1 VTEEA
6 RLEQLT
12 AGLTPVTEGW
22 FVVNVRDAAWVT
34 NDTLGSACTFE
45 GDGTPPFGEVGY
57 TLGVLQPG
65 VASGLYH
72 RESNQEDFLV
82 LAGECLAIVEGQERA
97 LKAWD
102 LLHCPAWT
110 KHAFVGAGDGP
121 CAILMVGARH
131 DGAEADCEYPVDPVA
146 QRHGAGVA
154 TATTSPD
161 EAYAGTPESVDVP
174 YREGTLPG
182 A

>member
-1 VTEEA
+1 MPQDQDWSIVNATEA
-6 RLEQLT
+6 TWR
-12 AGLTPVTEGW
+12 AAPGW
-22 FVVNVRDAAWVT
+22 GRFCR
-34 NDTLGSACTFE
+34 FE
-45 GDGTPPFGEVGY
+45 PDGTRFRDYGINIHVLEPGEVS
-57 TLGVLQPG
+57 TM
-65 VASGLYH
+65 YH
-72 RESNQEDFLV
+72 GEDAQEDFLV
-82 LAGECLAIVEGQERA
+82 LAGECLAIVEGQERV

-110 KHAFVGAGDGP
+110 KHAFVGAGNGP

-131 DGAEADCEYPVDPVA
+131 DGAEADCEYPVEPVA

-154 TATTSPD
+154 TATTSAD
-161 EAYAGTPESVDVP
+161 EAYAGTPESVDEP